1 MNNLAIF
8 ENEEFGTV
16 RTMVID
22 ENPWFVG
29 KDICNVFGDKNHN
42 RSLSRIDDC
51 DRKIVPLETAGGKQN
66 LVVVNESGLYA
77 LLFAMQPQKAHSEGV
92 SDEYP
97 LEIQERINKL
107 RKFKHWVTSEVLP
120 SIRKTG
126 SYTLKNDNLPRNH
139 SLSEVNDMIKIVN
152 EIYSA
157 AGVAPVF
164 IASATKQLYAEQA
177 GIPIP
182 LKIEAEEE
190 KLYDCTEIAREL
202 KIYSKSGK
210 PHNKAVS
217 AIIKKL
223 CIADDLTVRT
233 PFTRNGH
240 SDFTTQY
247 KQPVVE
253 KIKEWLNENSYP
265 AAINYTD
272 RNGLEGT
279 CYVTYGFDD

>member
-1 MNNLAIF
+1 MNDLAIF

-16 RTMVID
+16 RTMLID

-29 KDICNVFGDKNHN
+29 KDIAEILGYTKARNAIATHVDDDDKKGALIQGD
-42 RSLSRIDDC
+42 L
-51 DRKIVPLETAGGKQN
+51 GGIQN
-66 LVVVNESGLYA
+66 MTVVNESGLYS
-77 LLFAMQPQKAHSEGV
+77 LIFSSKLPKAKE
-92 SDEYP
+92 
-97 LEIQERINKL
+97 
-107 RKFKHWVTSEVLP
+107 FKHWVTSEVLP
-120 SIRKTG
+120 AIRKTG
-126 SYTLKNDNLPRNH
+126 SYTSKSDNLPRNH

-182 LKIEAEEE
+182 LKIETEEE
-190 KLYDCTEIAREL
+190 NLYDCTEIAREL

-265 AAINYTD
+265 SAINYTD

>member
-51 DRKIVPLETAGGKQN
+51 DRKIVPLETIGGRQN
-66 LVVVNESGLYA
+66 LVAVNESGLYA
-77 LLFAMQPQKAHSEGV
+77 LLFAMQPQKAHNAGKSH
-92 SDEYP
+92 EY
-97 LEIQERINKL
+97 LHEIQERINKL

-164 IASATKQLYAEQA
+164 IATVVCGTSRSTDTVENR
-177 GIPIP
+177 G
-182 LKIEAEEE
+182 
-190 KLYDCTEIAREL
+190 R
-202 KIYSKSGK
+202 GR
-210 PHNKAVS
+210 KAV
-217 AIIKKL
+217 
-223 CIADDLTVRT
+223 
-233 PFTRNGH
+233 
-240 SDFTTQY
+240 
-247 KQPVVE
+247 
-253 KIKEWLNENSYP
+253 
-265 AAINYTD
+265 
-272 RNGLEGT
+272 
-279 CYVTYGFDD
+279 